1 MRSSADEVEVDGE
14 VRSSGLSER
23 SETSD
28 APIKPELIISPKTG
42 TFFKIPCSLL
52 AMGKE
57 SSSGGDRLSE
67 MASGLELSLLPS
79 LS

>member
-28 APIKPELIISPKTG
+28 A
-42 TFFKIPCSLL
+42 PCSLL

>member
-28 APIKPELIISPKTG
+28 APIKTG
-42 TFFKIPCSLL
+42 TYYMSKNRNFLKLPCSLL

>member
-1 MRSSADEVEVDGE
+1 MGNCSTFLAAFVAGMRSSADEVEVDGE

-42 TFFKIPCSLL
+42 TFFKYLVVS
-52 AMGKE
+52 
-57 SSSGGDRLSE
+57 
-67 MASGLELSLLPS
+67 
-79 LS
+79 

>member
-28 APIKPELIISPKTG
+28 APIKPELITSPKTG
-42 TFFKIPCSLL
+42 TFFKYLVVS
-52 AMGKE
+52 
-57 SSSGGDRLSE
+57 
-67 MASGLELSLLPS
+67 
-79 LS
+79 